1 MTCYF
6 AQFFKDDSLIFVKQ
20 NMFLDLRVSVP
31 LWECILKSYFPT
43 FQLFE
48 KRPLKQENTRAD
60 IWQRIYLEEKMIDE
74 WAIVFGVNPK
84 QTWTYFSFLI
94 GGRED

>member
-74 WAIVFGVNPK
+74 VGH
-84 QTWTYFSFLI
+84 SFWCESQANLNI
-94 GGRED
+94 FFLS